1 MPAVVPIPRRGEV
14 LLDAR
19 GSHRAMRVTWHHDV
33 GVVVLSLWRADTCA
47 ATFRLP
53 REAVP
58 GLIDALVSG
67 LAEGREGGSLGRV
80 VSA

>member
-1 MPAVVPIPRRGEV
+1 M
-14 LLDAR
+14 LDAR
-19 GSHRAMRVTWHHDV
+19 GSDRAMRVTWHHDI
-33 GVVVLSLWRADTCA
+33 GIVVLSLWRGETCVG
-47 ATFRLP
+47 TFRLP

-67 LAEGREGGSLGRV
+67 LAEGHKPGTTTTSA